1 MSEGNAQLSLA
12 GRVAAFHS
20 IIDACEMT
28 RRGDDSIIEL
38 EQGMRA
44 AMEMLLRVR
53 EHSRGVYV
61 VGNGGSASVASHMVT
76 DLLNVMEIRAY
87 AVHDASLMTCMANDY
102 GYENAYARIL
112 SGVAREGDLLIAI
125 SSPGRSEN
133 IRNAVHKMQ
142 ALGGETITLSG
153 FDQANPLRALGDLN
167 IWLDSNDYGFV
178 EVGHQFIL
186 HNMIDRFAVK

>member
-1 MSEGNAQLSLA
+1 VSGGNAQLSLTD
-12 GRVAAFHS
+12 RVEVFHS
-20 IIDACEMT
+20 IIGACEIN
-28 RRGDDSIIEL
+28 RRGDDCALEL
-38 EQGMRA
+38 EQGMRT
-44 AMEMLLRVR
+44 AMDMLLRAR

-76 DLLNVMEIRAY
+76 DLLNVMRMRDY
-87 AVHDASLMTCMANDY
+87 AVHEASLMTCMSNDY

-125 SSPGRSEN
+125 SSSGRSEN
-133 IRNAVHKMQ
+133 IRNAVQQMQ
-142 ALGGETITLSG
+142 ASGGETITLSG

-186 HNMIDRFAVK
+186 HNMIDRFALK